1 MPGIDVFAAT
11 GPVEAGALGIEGA
24 WGKACAKPLHSC
36 DFCAGTSP
44 LPSGLAF
51 RVTPAGRRAWFGGI
65 SKGAEADFSMKVTV
79 ERAELLKSLGHV
91 HRVVERRNTI
101 PILANVL
108 VKADRGKLS
117 LKATDLDLEV
127 TDSIAAEVS
136 PGGSTTVPAHM
147 FYEIVRK
154 LPEGSQIVLE
164 GSGDRAVLAL
174 RAGRSRFTLQTLPE
188 SDFPDLAA
196 GEMSHSFK
204 LAAAD
209 LKRLIDK
216 TQFAI
221 STEETRYY
229 LNGIYLHVAGTPKSG
244 TLRAVATDG
253 HRLAQVELPLPQGAA
268 GMPGIIVPRKTV
280 GEVQRLIETGEGD
293 VAVELSSAKIRF
305 TIGNVVLTS
314 KLIDG
319 TFPDYARVIPVNNDK
334 NLVVDKKDFEAA
346 VDRVSTVSSERGR
359 AVKLSITGGR
369 LVLSVTNPDSGSA
382 TEEIE
387 VEYAADPLDIG
398 FNSRYLL
405 DIAAQIE
412 GEVAVLK
419 LADPGSPTLI
429 QDQNAK
435 GALYVL
441 MPMRV

>member
-1 MPGIDVFAAT
+1 V
-11 GPVEAGALGIEGA
+11 L
-24 WGKACAKPLHSC
+24 
-36 DFCAGTSP
+36 
-44 LPSGLAF
+44 
-51 RVTPAGRRAWFGGI
+51 
-65 SKGAEADFSMKVTV
+65 
-79 ERAELLKSLGHV
+79 
-91 HRVVERRNTI
+91 TI
-101 PILANVL
+101 
-108 VKADRGKLS
+108 
-117 LKATDLDLEV
+117 
-127 TDSIAAEVS
+127 
-136 PGGSTTVPAHM
+136 
-147 FYEIVRK
+147 
-154 LPEGSQIVLE
+154 
-164 GSGDRAVLAL
+164 

-188 SDFPDLAA
+188 SDYPDLAA
-196 GEMSHSFK
+196 GDMSHSFK
-204 LAAAD
+204 LGAAD
-209 LKRLIDK
+209 LKRLVDK

-229 LNGIYLHVAGTPKSG
+229 LNGIYLHSAGPAKAPM
-244 TLRAVATDG
+244 LRAVATDG
-253 HRLAQVELPLPQGAA
+253 HRLAQVELPLPPGAN

-280 GEVQRLIETGEGD
+280 GEVQRLIEDTEAE
-293 VAVELSSAKIRF
+293 VAIELSQGKIRF
-305 TIGNVVLTS
+305 TIGDVVLTS

-319 TFPDYARVIPVNNDK
+319 TFPDYARVIPVGNDK
-334 NLVVDKKDFEAA
+334 ELVVDKKEFEQA

-359 AVKLSITGGR
+359 AVKLSLSNGR

-412 GEVAVLK
+412 GESAVLK

-429 QDQNAK
+429 QDKESK

>member
-1 MPGIDVFAAT
+1 
-11 GPVEAGALGIEGA
+11 
-24 WGKACAKPLHSC
+24 
-36 DFCAGTSP
+36 
-44 LPSGLAF
+44 
-51 RVTPAGRRAWFGGI
+51 
-65 SKGAEADFSMKVTV
+65 
-79 ERAELLKSLGHV
+79 
-91 HRVVERRNTI
+91 
-101 PILANVL
+101 
-108 VKADRGKLS
+108 
-117 LKATDLDLEV
+117 
-127 TDSIAAEVS
+127 
-136 PGGSTTVPAHM
+136 M

-154 LPEGSQIVLE
+154 LPEGAQIALE
-164 GSGDRAVLAL
+164 ASGDRAVLAIK
-174 RAGRSRFTLQTLPE
+174 AGRSRFTLQTLPE

-196 GEMSHSFK
+196 GDMTHSFK
-204 LAAAD
+204 IGAAE
-209 LKRLIDK
+209 LKRLVDK

-229 LNGIYLHVAGTPKSG
+229 LNGIYLHGAGSGKSQV
-244 TLRAVATDG
+244 LRAVATDG
-253 HRLAQVELPLPQGAA
+253 HRLAQVELPLPSGAS

-280 GEVQRLIETGEGD
+280 GEVQRLIEDTEGEVGI
-293 VAVELSSAKIRF
+293 ELSQGKIRF
-305 TIGNVVLTS
+305 TIGDVVLTS

-319 TFPDYARVIPVNNDK
+319 TFPDYARVIPAGNDK
-334 NLVVDKKDFEAA
+334 ELVVDKKEFEQA

-359 AVKLSITGGR
+359 AVKLSLSNGR

-382 TEEIE
+382 TEELE

-412 GEVAVLK
+412 GEAAVLK

-429 QDQNAK
+429 QDKDSK

>member
-1 MPGIDVFAAT
+1 
-11 GPVEAGALGIEGA
+11 
-24 WGKACAKPLHSC
+24 
-36 DFCAGTSP
+36 
-44 LPSGLAF
+44 
-51 RVTPAGRRAWFGGI
+51 
-65 SKGAEADFSMKVTV
+65 MKVTV
-79 ERAELLKSLGHV
+79 ERAELLRSLSHV

-108 VKADRGKLS
+108 IRAERSKLAF
-117 LKATDLDLEV
+117 KATDLDLEV
-127 TDSIAAEVS
+127 IETVAAEVS
-136 PGGSTTVPAHM
+136 PGGVTTVPAHM

-164 GSGDRAVLAL
+164 GDGDRSVLAI

-188 SDFPDLAA
+188 NDFPDLAA
-196 GEMSHSFK
+196 GDLTHSFT

-209 LKRLIDK
+209 MKRLIDR

-229 LNGIYLHVAGTPKSG
+229 LNGIYLHSAGTPKAA

-253 HRLAQVELPLPQGAA
+253 HRLAQVELPQPKGAV
-268 GMPGIIVPRKTV
+268 GMPGVIVPRKTV
-280 GEVQRLIETGEGD
+280 GEVQRLIEDNETEIKI
-293 VAVELSSAKIRF
+293 ELSQGKIRF

-319 TFPDYARVIPVNNDK
+319 TFPDYGRVIPQNNDK
-334 NLVVDKKDFEAA
+334 ELVVDKKDFEAA
-346 VDRVSTVSSERGR
+346 VDRVSTISSERGR
-359 AVKLSITGGR
+359 AVKLALSAGR

-382 TEEIE
+382 TEELE
-387 VEYAADPLDIG
+387 VEYASDPLDIG

-405 DIAAQIE
+405 DIADQIE

-419 LADPGSPTLI
+419 LADPGSPTLV
-429 QDQNAK
+429 QDRDSK

>member
-1 MPGIDVFAAT
+1 
-11 GPVEAGALGIEGA
+11 
-24 WGKACAKPLHSC
+24 
-36 DFCAGTSP
+36 
-44 LPSGLAF
+44 
-51 RVTPAGRRAWFGGI
+51 
-65 SKGAEADFSMKVTV
+65 MKVTV
-79 ERAELLKSLGHV
+79 ERSELLKSLGHV

-108 VKADRGKLS
+108 LRADRSKLS
-117 LKATDLDLEV
+117 LKATDLDIEV
-127 TDSIAAEVS
+127 TDTIAAEVG

-147 FYEIVRK
+147 LFDIVRK
-154 LPEGSQIVLE
+154 LPEGAQIIIE
-164 GSGDRAVLAL
+164 SSGDRAALAI

-188 SDFPDLAA
+188 SDFPDLAP
-196 GEMSHSFK
+196 GEMTHKFTVK
-204 LAAAD
+204 AAD

-229 LNGIYLHVAGTPKSG
+229 LNGIYLHVAGSG
-244 TLRAVATDG
+244 KAQTLRAVATDG
-253 HRLAQVELPLPQGAA
+253 HRLAQVEFELPSGAA

-280 GEVQRLIETGEGD
+280 SEVQRLLEDNEAEVLI
-293 VAVELSSAKIRF
+293 ELSAGKIRF
-305 TIGNVVLTS
+305 TIGEVVLTS

-319 TFPDYARVIPVNNDK
+319 TFPDYARVIPANNDK
-334 NLVVDKKDFEAA
+334 ELVVDKKEFEAA

-359 AVKLSITGGR
+359 AVKLSITGGK
-369 LVLSVTNPDSGSA
+369 LLLSVTNPDSGSA
-382 TEEIE
+382 NEELE
-387 VEYAADPLDIG
+387 VEYEADPLDIG

-412 GEVAVLK
+412 SEAAVLK

-429 QDQNAK
+429 QDK
-435 GALYVL
+435 EPHGALYVL